1 MLNNA
6 IIAIRVRIRKTAL
19 RPVVRVTPNV
29 QQLHDVS
36 PFLHPLHGCRKSYR
50 TELGCLYFCAS
61 ANPIIRRFQLC
72 SFNLA
77 FYIIFINSLF
87 LYSSLAD
94 VQPTLSVVSHRHELR
109 TAHDYR
115 VSVESQASA
124 EVRPRERETVVR
136 GRKRKTAERPVA
148 RVTPNEQQ
156 LATCRSP

>member
-19 RPVVRVTPNV
+19 RPVVSVTPNV

-36 PFLHPLHGCRKSYR
+36 PFLHPLRGCRKSYR

-61 ANPIIRRFQLC
+61 ANPIKRRFQLS

-87 LYSSLAD
+87 LPSSLAD
-94 VQPTLSVVSHRHELR
+94 VQPTLGVVSHRHELR
-109 TAHDYR
+109 TAHDCR

-124 EVRPRERETVVR
+124 DVRPR
-136 GRKRKTAERPVA
+136 GR
-148 RVTPNEQQ
+148 
-156 LATCRSP
+156 